1 MEDYPPLSP
10 RLLRLTRMPSL
21 PQLFPSAIIS
31 IASVT
36 VGAAVTRRGRLM
48 AAGFPRTFP
57 LRLLPPATFV
67 QGTTPLTSR
76 RPRLLLLLLP
86 TSPPPI
92 FIAVI
97 IIATTGASRC
107 VVMTTS
113 LLAIPTFLSR
123 GEGGKE
129 KTLRRTTNGIHPL
142 LPIVLPPRVLIP
154 RYSASG

>member
-1 MEDYPPLSP
+1 
-10 RLLRLTRMPSL
+10 
-21 PQLFPSAIIS
+21 
-31 IASVT
+31 
-36 VGAAVTRRGRLM
+36 M

-67 QGTTPLTSR
+67 QGTTPLMSR

-92 FIAVI
+92 FIAVV
-97 IIATTGASRC
+97 IIATTGALCR

-113 LLAIPTFLSR
+113 LSAIPTFLSKV
-123 GEGGKE
+123 EGGKE
-129 KTLRRTTNGIHPL
+129 KTLRRTTRGIHPL

-154 RYSASG
+154 RYSASD